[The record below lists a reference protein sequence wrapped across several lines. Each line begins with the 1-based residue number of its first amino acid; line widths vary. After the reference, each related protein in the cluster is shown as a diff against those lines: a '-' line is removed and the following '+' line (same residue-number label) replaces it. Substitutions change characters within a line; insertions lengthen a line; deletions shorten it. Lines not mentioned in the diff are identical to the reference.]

1 MELFQNSAETVG
13 IDNLDYELDGKRQ
26 FKGIKLKAFKNF

>member
-13 IDNLDYELDGKRQ
+13 IDNLDYELDGKDN
-26 FKGIKLKAFKNF
+26 LKVLN